1 MERSV
6 PGRGGMKVKI
16 HEIPESGL
24 TLSERF
30 DPQEMELQI
39 PSGLRFTA
47 PIEVTAHFRREKET
61 VWVKV
66 SAAGN
71 QEMVCDRCLETFAK
85 EYNNQFDFDYS
96 GKGQVAL
103 DITGDIRQEILL
115 SYPVKFLCR
124 ENCEGLCPECGKN
137 LNGGFCSCPR

>member
-1 MERSV
+1 MEVVLS
-6 PGRGGMKVKI
+6 MKVKI

-30 DPQEMELQI
+30 DPQETGLQI
-39 PSGLRFTA
+39 PNGLRFTA
-47 PIEVTAHFRREKET
+47 PIEVSAHFQKERDM

-71 QEMVCDRCLETFAK
+71 LELTCDRCLETVAK
-85 EYNNQFDFDYS
+85 DYDSQFDFNYS
-96 GKGQVAL
+96 VKDQFVL
-103 DITGDIRQEILL
+103 DITDDIRQEILL

-124 ENCEGLCPECGKN
+124 ENCEGLCSTCGKN
-137 LNGGFCSCPR
+137 LNLGLCSCPR